1 MNNDVIKFYH
11 NPRCSKSRQ
20 ALKLISSQNIT
31 LDITLEIIKY
41 LDEGISKLDLENIF
55 NTLEI
60 DKNNFL
66 RKNEKSFKDL
76 NINLNTTSTDQLIKL
91 IIENPII
98 IQRPLAI
105 KYEKDIF
112 INAIIGRPP
121 EMILNLLN

>member
-31 LDITLEIIKY
+31 LEIIKY
-41 LDEGISKLDLENIF
+41 LDEGISKLDLKNIF

-76 NINLNTTSTDQLIKL
+76 NINLNTISTDKLIKL

-105 KYEKDIF
+105 KYEKDVF
-112 INAIIGRPP
+112 IDAIIGRPP
-121 EMILNLLN
+121 EMVLNFLN

>member
-31 LDITLEIIKY
+31 LEIIKY
-41 LDEGISKLDLENIF
+41 LEEGISKLDLENVF
-55 NTLEI
+55 NRLEI
-60 DKNNFL
+60 DRNNFL
-66 RKNEKSFKDL
+66 RKNEKAFKDL
-76 NINLNTTSTDQLIKL
+76 NINLKKISTDQLIKL

-105 KYEKDIF
+105 KYEKDVF
-112 INAIIGRPP
+112 IDAVIGRPP
-121 EMILNLLN
+121 EMVLKLLN

>member
-20 ALKLISSQNIT
+20 ALKLISSQNI
-31 LDITLEIIKY
+31 ILEIIKY

-55 NTLEI
+55 NMLEI

-76 NINLNTTSTDQLIKL
+76 NINLNTISTDQLIKL

-105 KYEKDIF
+105 KYEKDVF
-112 INAIIGRPP
+112 IDAIIGRPP
-121 EMILNLLN
+121 EMVLNLLN

>member
-31 LDITLEIIKY
+31 LEIIKY
-41 LDEGISKLDLENIF
+41 LEEGISKLDLENIF

-76 NINLNTTSTDQLIKL
+76 NINLNTISTDQLIKL

-105 KYEKDIF
+105 KYEKDVF
-112 INAIIGRPP
+112 IDAVIGRPP
-121 EMILNLLN
+121 EMVLNLLN

>member
-11 NPRCSKSRQ
+11 NPGCSKSRQ
-20 ALKLISSQNIT
+20 ALKLISSQNI
-31 LDITLEIIKY
+31 ILEIIKY
-41 LDEGISKLDLENIF
+41 LDEGIPKLDLENIF

-76 NINLNTTSTDQLIKL
+76 NINLNTISTDRLIKL

-105 KYEKDIF
+105 KYEKNVF
-112 INAIIGRPP
+112 IDAIIRRPP
-121 EMILNLLN
+121 EMVLNLLN

>member
-31 LDITLEIIKY
+31 LEIIKY
-41 LDEGISKLDLENIF
+41 LEEGISKLDLENIF

-76 NINLNTTSTDQLIKL
+76 NINLNTISTDQLIKL

-98 IQRPLAI
+98 VERPLAI
-105 KYEKDIF
+105 KYEKDVF
-112 INAIIGRPP
+112 IDAVIGRPP
-121 EMILNLLN
+121 EMVLKLLN

>member
-31 LDITLEIIKY
+31 LEIIKY
-41 LDEGISKLDLENIF
+41 LEEGISKLDLENIF

-76 NINLNTTSTDQLIKL
+76 NINLNTISTDRLIKL

-105 KYEKDIF
+105 KYEKDVF
-112 INAIIGRPP
+112 IDAIIGRPP
-121 EMILNLLN
+121 EMVLNLLN

>member
-31 LDITLEIIKY
+31 LQIIKY

-55 NTLEI
+55 NMLEI

-76 NINLNTTSTDQLIKL
+76 NINLNTISTDQLIKL

-105 KYEKDIF
+105 KYEKDVF
-112 INAIIGRPP
+112 IDAIIGRPP
-121 EMILNLLN
+121 EMVLNLLN

>member
-31 LDITLEIIKY
+31 LEIIKY
-41 LDEGISKLDLENIF
+41 LEEGISKLDLENIF

-76 NINLNTTSTDQLIKL
+76 NINLNTISTDQLIKL

>member
-31 LDITLEIIKY
+31 LEIIKY
-41 LDEGISKLDLENIF
+41 LEEGISKLDLENVF
-55 NTLEI
+55 NRLEI
-60 DKNNFL
+60 DRNNFL
-66 RKNEKSFKDL
+66 RKNEKAFKDL
-76 NINLNTTSTDQLIKL
+76 NINLKKISTDQLIKL

-105 KYEKDIF
+105 KYEKDVF
-112 INAIIGRPP
+112 IDAIIGRPP
-121 EMILNLLN
+121 EMVLNLLN

>member
-31 LDITLEIIKY
+31 LEIIKY

-55 NTLEI
+55 NMLEI

-76 NINLNTTSTDQLIKL
+76 NINLNTISTDQLIKL

-105 KYEKDIF
+105 KYEKDVF
-112 INAIIGRPP
+112 IDAIIGRPP
-121 EMILNLLN
+121 EMVLNLLN

>member
-31 LDITLEIIKY
+31 LEIIKY

-60 DKNNFL
+60 NKYNFL

-76 NINLNTTSTDQLIKL
+76 NINLNTISTDQLIKL

>member
-31 LDITLEIIKY
+31 LEIIKY
-41 LDEGISKLDLENIF
+41 LEEGISKLDLENVF
-55 NTLEI
+55 NGLEI
-60 DKNNFL
+60 DRNNFL
-66 RKNEKSFKDL
+66 RKNEKAFKDL
-76 NINLNTTSTDQLIKL
+76 NINLNTISTDQLIKL

>member
-31 LDITLEIIKY
+31 LEIIKY
-41 LDEGISKLDLENIF
+41 LEEGISKLDLENVF
-55 NTLEI
+55 NRLEI
-60 DKNNFL
+60 DRNNFL
-66 RKNEKSFKDL
+66 RKNEKAFKDL
-76 NINLNTTSTDQLIKL
+76 NINLKKISTDQLIKL

-112 INAIIGRPP
+112 IDAVIGRPP
-121 EMILNLLN
+121 EMVLNLLN

>member
-31 LDITLEIIKY
+31 LEIIKY
-41 LDEGISKLDLENIF
+41 LEEGISKLDLENIF

-76 NINLNTTSTDQLIKL
+76 NINLNTISTDQLIKL

-105 KYEKDIF
+105 KYEKDVF
-112 INAIIGRPP
+112 IDAIIGRPP
-121 EMILNLLN
+121 EMVLNLLN

>member
-31 LDITLEIIKY
+31 LEIIKY
-41 LDEGISKLDLENIF
+41 LEEGISKLDLENIF

-76 NINLNTTSTDQLIKL
+76 NINLNTISTDQLIKL

-98 IQRPLAI
+98 IQRPQAI

>member
-31 LDITLEIIKY
+31 LEIIKY
-41 LDEGISKLDLENIF
+41 LEEGISKLDLENIF

-76 NINLNTTSTDQLIKL
+76 NINLNTISTDQLIKL

-105 KYEKDIF
+105 KYEKDVF
-112 INAIIGRPP
+112 IDAIIGRPP